1 MSVDARASDFFV
13 AGGTLRLDAP
23 SYVKRPE
30 DDELLD
36 LALTG
41 EFCYVLT
48 PRQMGKSSL
57 MVQTARR
64 LQERGVRTA
73 VIDLTSIGTD
83 VSVEQWYLGLIT
95 RLKSQLGLRID
106 SEAWWIAHASLSV
119 VQRFTDFLHD
129 VVLAEIEGPVVIFID
144 EIDTTLSLGF
154 SDDFF
159 AAIRYTYN
167 ARASD
172 PAYNRLT
179 FVLLGVAAPADLIK
193 DPNRTP
199 FNIGHRVDLHEFS
212 REDAQ
217 VLQQGLEAVFPEQGK
232 TIFARIL
239 YWTNGHP
246 YLTQKLCLA
255 ATETGNGRW
264 TDERVDGLVERLF
277 LAKEVRK
284 EANLQFVRSKT
295 LDHPQARQL
304 LALYRKVYRGERIA
318 DDERSLIQNQLK
330 LSGLVQAKSGY
341 LSVRNRVYGR
351 TFDLAWVREN
361 TPVNWTLIAASA
373 LGIVAL
379 LAVGLTIYN
388 LVVSFQFQDCG
399 ERFLRA
405 HTSEEKVALL
415 ARAFSSRSLLI
426 PTDYDYRA
434 REWFYGL
441 RREEQLDLFDAAH
454 VQDSDLIIIIKGL
467 YTTLA
472 DVDGTDSTGPLLE
485 AMAKALDRFDE
496 TEEAV
501 RLGEEIDN
509 WREGRE
515 FFQQGLYS
523 EARDA
528 YTRAM
533 ALNGENPAT
542 LYERAR
548 VLIELAEYG
557 QALSDL
563 DQAVAIAGR
572 TVAPTSTPSSLST
585 TAPTASPSI
594 PPTST
599 PAIPVSVAAS
609 PTSFLAST
617 ETPTP
622 TATPVPTSIT
632 SAFANRGQIVSA
644 VRDLIYGHSDL
655 ARSLTNAPGSEYLNL
670 REFGLVPTVTP
681 TPSPTAIGRP
691 MPVQVPTGTPTPVQA
706 PTEEP
711 AESTQAPVTPEL
723 PTNTPPATATA
734 SPTYSLTPT
743 FTPTRPPPT
752 TTPRSYPPPVL
763 GWGGI
768 IGCNVTFRW
777 GWAGTLAEDEWF
789 EVRIGKD
796 PNPLRA
802 QTWTQEFQYTYV
814 LTESG
819 KYAWQIAICRG
830 KPEDAHCSSLDGT
843 ELVASEY
850 GFFEFGGCETKPPH
864 EPTPTPP

>member
-1 MSVDARASDFFV
+1 MSVDARAADFFV

-36 LALTG
+36 LASAG

-95 RLKSQLGLRID
+95 RLKGQLKLNAD
-106 SEAWWIAHASLSV
+106 PEAWWIAHASLGV
-119 VQRFTDFLHD
+119 VHRFTDFLHD
-129 VVLAEIEGPVVIFID
+129 VVLVEIGGPVVIFID
-144 EIDTTLSLGF
+144 EIDTTLNLGF

-159 AAIRYTYN
+159 AAIRFTYN

-199 FNIGHRVDLHEFS
+199 FNIGHRIDLDEFS
-212 REDAQ
+212 REDAGI
-217 VLQQGLEAVFPEQGK
+217 LQQGLEAVFPQQGQ
-232 TIFARIL
+232 TIFARI
-239 YWTNGHP
+239 YHWTNGHP

-255 ATETGNGRW
+255 ATEAGNGRW

-277 LAKEVRK
+277 LAKEARK
-284 EANLQFVRSKT
+284 EANLQFVRSKI

-304 LALYRKVYRGERIA
+304 LALYRKVYSGERIA
-318 DDERSLIQNQLK
+318 DDERSPIQNQLK

-351 TFDLAWVREN
+351 AFDSAWVREN
-361 TPVNWTLIAASA
+361 TAVNWTLIVASA
-373 LGIVAL
+373 FGIVAL
-379 LAVGLTIYN
+379 LAVSLIAYN
-388 LVVSFQFQDCG
+388 LVVSLQFQDCA

-405 HTSEEKVALL
+405 HTSEEKVTLL
-415 ARAFSSRSLLI
+415 ARAFSSHGLLI

-454 VQDSDLIIIIKGL
+454 VEDSDLMVIIEGL

-599 PAIPVSVAAS
+599 PATPVSVAAS
-609 PTSFLAST
+609 PMSFLAST

-622 TATPVPTSIT
+622 TATPMPTSIT

-655 ARSLTNAPGSEYLNL
+655 ARSLTNAPSSEYLNL

-814 LTESG
+814 LTEAG
-819 KYAWQIAICRG
+819 RYTWQIAICRG

>member
-13 AGGTLRLDAP
+13 AGGTLRPDAP

-30 DDELLD
+30 DDDLLD
-36 LALTG
+36 LALAG

-57 MVQTARR
+57 MVQTANR
-64 LQERGVRTA
+64 LQERGARTA

-83 VSVEQWYLGLIT
+83 VSVEQWYLGLLT
-95 RLKSQLGLRID
+95 RLRSQLGLRID
-106 SEAWWIAHASLSV
+106 SEVWWIAHASLSV

-144 EIDTTLSLGF
+144 EIDTTLNLGF

-159 AAIRYTYN
+159 AAIRFAYN
-167 ARASD
+167 ARAAD
-172 PAYNRLT
+172 PTYNRLT

-199 FNIGHRVDLHEFS
+199 FNIGHRVDLYEFS
-212 REDAQ
+212 QEDAGI
-217 VLQQGLEAVFPEQGK
+217 LQQGLEAVFPQQGQI
-232 TIFARIL
+232 IFARI
-239 YWTNGHP
+239 YHWTNGHP

-255 ATETGNGRW
+255 ATEAGNGRW
-264 TDERVDGLVERLF
+264 TDEQVDGLVERLF
-277 LAKEVRK
+277 LAKEARK
-284 EANLQFVRSKT
+284 ESNLQFVRSKI

-304 LALYRKVYRGERIA
+304 LALYRKVYSGERIA
-318 DDERSLIQNQLK
+318 DDERSPIQNQLE

-351 TFDLAWVREN
+351 AFDSAWVREN
-361 TPVNWTLIAASA
+361 TPVTWTLIAASIF
-373 LGIVAL
+373 GIVAL

-399 ERFLRA
+399 EKFLRA
-405 HTSEEKVALL
+405 RTSEEKAALL
-415 ARAFSSRSLLI
+415 ARAFSAHGLLI

-441 RREEQLDLFDAAH
+441 RREEQIDLFDAAH
-454 VQDSDLIIIIKGL
+454 VEDSDLMVIIEGL
-467 YTTLA
+467 YITLA

-509 WREGRE
+509 WREGRGS
-515 FFQQGLYS
+515 FQQGLYS

-528 YTRAM
+528 YTRAI

-563 DQAVAIAGR
+563 DQAVAIAVR
-572 TVAPTSTPSSLST
+572 TTAPTPTPSSSST
-585 TAPTASPSI
+585 TAPAASPSI

-599 PAIPVSVAAS
+599 PATPVSVAAS
-609 PTSFLAST
+609 PMSFLAST

-622 TATPVPTSIT
+622 TATPMPTSIT

-655 ARSLTNAPGSEYLNL
+655 ARSLANAPGSEYLNL

-681 TPSPTAIGRP
+681 TLSPTA
-691 MPVQVPTGTPTPVQA
+691 TGTFTPTMRPIA
-706 PTEEP
+706 
-711 AESTQAPVTPEL
+711 TP
-723 PTNTPPATATA
+723 
-734 SPTYSLTPT
+734 SPTYSPTPI
-743 FTPTRPPPT
+743 FTPTRLPPT
-752 TTPRSYPPPVL
+752 AMRPTATPSPTYSPTPIFTPTRLPPTATPRPYPPPVL
-763 GWGGI
+763 TENGI
-768 IGCNVTFRW
+768 IHCNVTFRW
-777 GWAGTLAEDEWF
+777 EWSGVLAEDEWF
-789 EVRIGKD
+789 AIRVGYLPDIPHSQYWGKE
-796 PNPLRA
+796 R
-802 QTWTQEFQYTYV
+802 EYTYSLCTLGGEPGHYV
-814 LTESG
+814 WEV
-819 KYAWQIAICRG
+819 AVCRG
-830 KPEDAHCSSLDGT
+830 DPSQGMCYSQLA
-843 ELVASEY
+843 VSERSV
-850 GFFEFGGCETKPPH
+850 FSFGGCQCES
-864 EPTPTPP
+864 